1 MRNGSHDIAYPE
13 DNAHSE
19 GVEGLAPSGAQAAP
33 ELAIIIPTF
42 NEAPNVPL
50 LVARL
55 AKALAGIRWEATFVD
70 DNSPDGTA
78 AAVRDIARDDARVR
92 CLRRIGRRGLAGACI
107 EGMLASSSP
116 VVAVMDGDLQHDE
129 TRLPRMLETVR
140 QGADL
145 VVATRNAAGGEP
157 HAGLT
162 PWRHFISRLATQFA
176 RRLLGVQLS
185 DPMSGFFVIRRELFD
200 AMAARLSTQ
209 GFKLLLDIVA
219 SSPQRLRIVE
229 VPYEFGPR
237 RHGDSKLDSL
247 VVVEYLGLL
256 LAKLTGDRMSM
267 RFVLFALVGMTGLAV
282 HLLAL
287 QQALALGAHFD
298 AAQAIA
304 ALAAMSSNF
313 ILNNQ
318 LTYRDRR
325 LRGVAALRGL
335 LTFYGVCSVGTVANV
350 GVAHWVYGGRSIWWL
365 AGTAGA
371 VMGVVF
377 NYAASSVLTWRRS

>member
-1 MRNGSHDIAYPE
+1 MRNGSQDIAYPE
-13 DNAHSE
+13 DVAHPEEAQRRAPPDGQAVSE
-19 GVEGLAPSGAQAAP
+19 LS
-33 ELAIIIPTF
+33 IIIPTF
-42 NEAPNVPL
+42 NEAQNVPL

-55 AKALAGIRWEATFVD
+55 SEALAGIRWEATFVD

-78 AAVRDIARDDARVR
+78 AAARDIACRDARVR
-92 CLRRIGRRGLAGACI
+92 CMRRIGRRGLAGACI

-129 TRLPRMLETVR
+129 TLLPRMLENIR

-145 VVATRNAAGGEP
+145 VVGTRNAAGGEP
-157 HAGLT
+157 PTGLS
-162 PWRHFISRLATQFA
+162 PWRQFVSRLATQFA
-176 RRLLGVQLS
+176 RRLLGVRLS
-185 DPMSGFFVIRRELFD
+185 DPMSGFFVIRRDLFD

-219 SSPQRLRIVE
+219 SSPQRLKIVE

-237 RHGDSKLDSL
+237 RHGRSKLDSL
-247 VVVEYLGLL
+247 VVIEYLGLL
-256 LAKLTGDRMSM
+256 LAKLTGDRLSM
-267 RFVLFALVGMTGLAV
+267 RFVLFSLVGMTGLAV

-287 QQALALGAHFD
+287 RQALAFGVHFD
-298 AAQAIA
+298 AAQGLA

-325 LRGVAALRGL
+325 LRGLAALRGL
-335 LTFYGVCSVGTVANV
+335 LTFYAVCSVGTIANV
-350 GVAHWVYGGRSIWWL
+350 GVAHWVYGGRAIWWL

-371 VMGVVF
+371 AMGVVF
-377 NYAASSVLTWRRS
+377 NYAATSVLTWRRG

>member
-1 MRNGSHDIAYPE
+1 MRNGSQDIGHPEDIAHPE
-13 DNAHSE
+13 E
-19 GVEGLAPSGAQAAP
+19 VRQLAPPDGQAAP
-33 ELAIIIPTF
+33 ELSIIIPTF
-42 NEAPNVPL
+42 NEAQNVPL

-55 AKALAGIRWEATFVD
+55 AKALTAIRWEATFVD

-78 AAVRDIARDDARVR
+78 AAARDIARGDARVR
-92 CLRRIGRRGLAGACI
+92 CMRRIGRRGLAGACI

-129 TRLPRMLETVR
+129 TLLPRMLENVR

-145 VVATRNAAGGEP
+145 VVGTRHTAGGEP
-157 HAGLT
+157 PTGLS
-162 PWRHFISRLATQFA
+162 PWRHFVSRLATQFA
-176 RRLLGVQLS
+176 RRLLGVRLS
-185 DPMSGFFVIRRELFD
+185 DPMSGFFAIRRDLFD
-200 AMAARLSTQ
+200 AMSARLSTQ

-219 SSPQRLRIVE
+219 SSPQPLRIVE
-229 VPYEFGPR
+229 VPYEFGR
-237 RHGDSKLDSL
+237 RQHGRSKLDSL
-247 VVVEYLGLL
+247 VVIEYLGLL
-256 LAKLTGDRMSM
+256 LAKLTGDRLSM
-267 RFVLFALVGMTGLAV
+267 RFVLFSLVGVTGLAV

-287 QQALALGAHFD
+287 RQALALGVGFD
-298 AAQAIA
+298 AAQGLA

-325 LRGVAALRGL
+325 LRGLAALRGL
-335 LTFYGVCSVGTVANV
+335 LTFYGVCSVGTIANV

-371 VMGVVF
+371 FMGVVF
-377 NYAASSVLTWRRS
+377 NYAATSVLTWRRG

>member
-13 DNAHSE
+13 DNAHPAAES
-19 GVEGLAPSGAQAAP
+19 LAPSGAQAAP

-55 AKALAGIRWEATFVD
+55 AKALAGISWEATFVD

-78 AAVRDIARDDARVR
+78 AVVRDIARRDARVR
-92 CLRRIGRRGLAGACI
+92 CMRRIGRRGLAGACI

-129 TRLPRMLETVR
+129 TRLPCMLETVR

-145 VVATRNAAGGEP
+145 VVATRSAAGSEP

-176 RRLLGVQLS
+176 RRLLRVQLS
-185 DPMSGFFVIRRELFD
+185 DPMSGFFVIRRDLVD

-256 LAKLTGDRMSM
+256 LAKLTGDRLSL

-287 QQALALGAHFD
+287 QQALALGARFD

-325 LRGVAALRGL
+325 LRGLAALRGL
-335 LTFYGVCSVGTVANV
+335 VTFYGVCSVGTVANV
-350 GVAHWVYGGRSIWWL
+350 GVAHWVYGGRATWWL